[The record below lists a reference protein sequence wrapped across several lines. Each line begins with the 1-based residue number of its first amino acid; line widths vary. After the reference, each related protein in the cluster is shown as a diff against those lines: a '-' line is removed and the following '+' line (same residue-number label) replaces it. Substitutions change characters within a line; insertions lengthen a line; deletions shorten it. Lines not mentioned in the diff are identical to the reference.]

1 MAHHKS
7 AIKRIQINQRNRER
21 NRFQLSTMKTYI
33 KKVVSSK
40 NKEEGLSNYREA
52 SSILDKMV
60 KNRIIH
66 KNKAANKKSRLMKHV
81 SHLK

>member
-33 KKVVSSK
+33 KKVFSSK
-40 NKEEGLSNYREA
+40 NKEEGLSHYQKA
-52 SSILDKMV
+52 SSVLDKMV
-60 KNRIIH
+60 KNHIIH
-66 KNKAANKKSRLMKHV
+66 KNKAANKKSRLMRHV
-81 SHLK
+81 NQLT